1 MRVSYAQDEPAE
13 CGVACDLDCTAA
25 SQTLIKYTLMA
36 EVENKTSRHVMAVI
50 GGATAGSEIARIL
63 AERGALVIVF
73 EQNPRPYGKI
83 EDGLPRWH
91 IKQRRDEYE
100 EINKRLDHP
109 NIEYVPLTRMG
120 SELDFD
126 DLRTAWGLSGIVL
139 THGAWKDRAFPVEG
153 ADQFID
159 RGLVY
164 QNKLIY
170 WFNHYPEK
178 TYDGPRYELTPGA
191 IVVGGGL
198 ASIDVVKVLQ
208 IEMTL
213 AALKARGIAGDMLA
227 LEREGIE
234 PVLAAS
240 NLKYSDLGV
249 APCKLYYRR
258 RVLDMPL
265 SDIPPDAP
273 EKRANALK
281 QARAKILEKAQ
292 RKFLFEFQELRAPSG
307 VIVENGAVV
316 GVSFSRTELVDGQV
330 RIVQANAET
339 ARAPLT
345 ISSIGS
351 IPEPIPGIAQK
362 GEVYT
367 YVDQK
372 IGLLMEGPTAV
383 FAAGNVLTGKGNIK
397 DSLVSGTEIGTRV
410 AEAYLGLSGEE
421 FKIAEGAR
429 MEAAASGEKIAGAVG
444 MRQKIAPEHVARLL
458 GHVRKRQR
466 VVGYEGNYR
475 AWIAKVTPPDLH

>member
-1 MRVSYAQDEPAE
+1 
-13 CGVACDLDCTAA
+13 
-25 SQTLIKYTLMA
+25 
-36 EVENKTSRHVMAVI
+36 MAVV
-50 GGATAGSEIARIL
+50 GAATAGSEIARIL

-91 IKQRRDEYE
+91 VKQRKDEYE

-109 NIEYVPLTRMG
+109 NIEYVPMTRMG
-120 SELDFD
+120 RELDFE

-139 THGAWKDRAFPVEG
+139 THGAWKDRAFPVDG

-170 WFNHYPEK
+170 WFNHYLEK
-178 TYDGPRYELTPGA
+178 TYDGPRFELTPGA
-191 IVVGGGL
+191 IVIGGGL

-213 AALKARGIAGDMLA
+213 AALKARGIASDMLGSSA
-227 LEREGIE
+227 KESSRCWMRAGSST
-234 PVLAAS
+234 ATWAS
-240 NLKYSDLGV
+240 
-249 APCKLYYRR
+249 RR
-258 RVLDMPL
+258 ASCITGGACSICRCRTFRPTRRPSVPTR
-265 SDIPPDAP
+265 SG
-273 EKRANALK
+273 
-281 QARAKILEKAQ
+281 QARAKILDKAQ
-292 RKFLFEFQELRAPSG
+292 RKFLFEFQELRVPTG
-307 VIVENGAVV
+307 VIADKGAMV
-316 GVSFSRTELVDGQV
+316 GVNFSRTEVVDGQV
-330 RIVQANAET
+330 RIVQEGAES

-351 IPEPIPGIAQK
+351 IPEPIPGIPQK

-372 IGLLMEGPTAV
+372 IGLVIEGPTAV
-383 FAAGNVLTGKGNIK
+383 YAAGNVLTGKGNIK
-397 DSLVSGTEIGTRV
+397 DSLDSGTEIGTRV

-421 FKIAEGAR
+421 LKIAEDAR
-429 MEAAASGEKIAGAVG
+429 KEAAA
-444 MRQKIAPEHVARLL
+444 RAR
-458 GHVRKRQR
+458 RSR
-466 VVGYEGNYR
+466 
-475 AWIAKVTPPDLH
+475 TP

>member
-1 MRVSYAQDEPAE
+1 MTDA
-13 CGVACDLDCTAA
+13 
-25 SQTLIKYTLMA
+25 
-36 EVENKTSRHVMAVI
+36 ENKSPRHVMAVV
-50 GGATAGSEIARIL
+50 GAATAGSEIARIL

-91 IKQRRDEYE
+91 VKQRLDEYE

-120 SELDFD
+120 RELDFEE
-126 DLRTAWGLSGIVL
+126 LRTRWGLSGIVL
-139 THGAWKDRAFPVEG
+139 THGAWRDRPLPVEG

-178 TYDGPRYELTPGA
+178 TYNGPRYDLTPGA

-213 AALKARGIAGDMLA
+213 AALKARGIAADMLA

-240 NLKYSDLGV
+240 GLKYADLGV

-273 EKRANALK
+273 EKRANALR

-292 RKFLFEFQELRAPSG
+292 RKFLFEFQELRAPG
-307 VIVENGAVV
+307 GLIVENGAVV
-316 GVSFSRTELVDGQV
+316 GVNFSRTDLVDGQV
-330 RIVQANAET
+330 RIVQVGAES
-339 ARAPLT
+339 ARAPMT

-351 IPEPIPGIAQK
+351 IPEPIPGIPQK

-372 IGLLMEGPTAV
+372 IGLLMDGPTAV

-397 DSLVSGTEIGTRV
+397 DSLDNGTEIGTLV
-410 AEAYLGLSGEE
+410 AETYLGLSNEPL
-421 FKIAEGAR
+421 KIAEGAR
-429 MEAAASGEKIAGAVG
+429 KDAAASGEKIAGALST
-444 MRQKIAPEHVARLL
+444 RPRIAPGDVANILHR
-458 GHVRKRQR
+458 VRKHQQA
-466 VVGYEGNYR
+466 VSFDGNYR
-475 AWIAKVTPPDLH
+475 AWLAKVTPPDLH

>member
-1 MRVSYAQDEPAE
+1 MTDA
-13 CGVACDLDCTAA
+13 
-25 SQTLIKYTLMA
+25 
-36 EVENKTSRHVMAVI
+36 ENKSPRHVMAVV
-50 GGATAGSEIARIL
+50 GAATAGSEIARIL

-91 IKQRRDEYE
+91 VKQRLDEYE

-120 SELDFD
+120 RELDFE
-126 DLRTAWGLSGIVL
+126 DLRTRWGLSGLVL
-139 THGAWKDRAFPVEG
+139 THGAWRDRPLPVEG

-178 TYDGPRYELTPGA
+178 TYNGPRYDLSPGT

-213 AALKARGIAGDMLA
+213 AALKARGIAADMLA

-240 NLKYSDLGV
+240 GLKYADLGV
-249 APCKLYYRR
+249 APCKLFYRR

-273 EKRANALK
+273 EKRANALR

-292 RKFLFEFQELRAPSG
+292 RKFLFEFQELRAPG
-307 VIVENGAVV
+307 ALIVENGAVV
-316 GVSFSRTELVDGQV
+316 GVNFSRTELVDGQV
-330 RIVQANAET
+330 KIVQVGAES
-339 ARAPLT
+339 ARAPMT

-351 IPEPIPGIAQK
+351 IPEPIPGIPQK

-372 IGLLMEGPTAV
+372 IGLLMDGPTAV

-397 DSLVSGTEIGTRV
+397 DSLDNGTEIGTLV
-410 AEAYLGLSGEE
+410 AEAYLGLSNEPL
-421 FKIAEGAR
+421 KIAEGAR
-429 MEAAASGEKIAGAVG
+429 KDAAASGEKIAGALST
-444 MRQKIAPEHVARLL
+444 RPRIAPGDVANILHR
-458 GHVRKRQR
+458 VRQHQQA
-466 VVGYEGNYR
+466 VSFDGNYR
-475 AWIAKVTPPDLH
+475 AWLAKVTPPDLH

>member
-1 MRVSYAQDEPAE
+1 
-13 CGVACDLDCTAA
+13 
-25 SQTLIKYTLMA
+25 
-36 EVENKTSRHVMAVI
+36 MAVI
-50 GGATAGSEIARIL
+50 GAATAGSEIARIL

-91 IKQRRDEYE
+91 VKQRKDEYE
-100 EINKRLDHP
+100 EINQRLDHP
-109 NIEYVPLTRMG
+109 NIEYVPMTRMG
-120 SELDFD
+120 RELDFE

-170 WFNHYPEK
+170 WFNHYLEK
-178 TYDGPRYELTPGA
+178 NYDGPRYDLTPGA

-227 LEREGIE
+227 LEREGID

-240 NLKYSDLGV
+240 GLKYSDLGV

-273 EKRANALK
+273 EKRANALR

-307 VIVENGAVV
+307 VIVENGVMV
-316 GVSFSRTELVDGQV
+316 GVNFSRTEVADGQV
-330 RIVQANAET
+330 RIVQEGVES

-351 IPEPIPGIAQK
+351 IPEPIPGIPQK
-362 GEVYT
+362 GETYT
-367 YVDQK
+367 YVNQK
-372 IGLLMEGPTAV
+372 IGLLMDGPTGV

-397 DSLVSGTEIGTRV
+397 DSLDSGTEIGTHV

-421 FKIAEGAR
+421 LKIAEAAR
-429 MEAAASGEKIAGAVG
+429 KQAAASGEKIADAMD
-444 MRQKIAPEHVARLL
+444 MRPKIEPQRVASLL
-458 GHVRKRQR
+458 DRVRKHQR
-466 VVGYEGNYR
+466 AAGYEGNYR
-475 AWIAKVTPPDLH
+475 AWLAKVTPPDLH

>member
-1 MRVSYAQDEPAE
+1 
-13 CGVACDLDCTAA
+13 
-25 SQTLIKYTLMA
+25 MA
-36 EVENKTSRHVMAVI
+36 NLQSTESRHVVAVV
-50 GGATAGSEIARIL
+50 GAATAGSEIARVL
-63 AERGALVIVF
+63 AGRGALVIVF

-91 IKQRRDEYE
+91 VKQRKDEYE

-120 SELDFD
+120 RELDFE
-126 DLRTAWGLSGIVL
+126 DLRTGWGLSAIVL
-139 THGAWKDRAFPVEG
+139 THGAWRDRPFPVEG

-164 QNKLIY
+164 QNRLIY
-170 WFNHYPEK
+170 WFNHYLEK
-178 TYDGPRYELTPGA
+178 AYEGPRYELTPGA

-208 IEMTL
+208 IENTL
-213 AALKARGIAGDMLA
+213 TAMKSRGIAGDMLA
-227 LEREGIE
+227 LEREGINE
-234 PVLAAS
+234 VLAAS
-240 NLKYSDLGV
+240 GLKYADLGV

-258 RVLDMPL
+258 RVIDMPL

-273 EKRANALK
+273 AKRAEALR
-281 QARAKILEKAQ
+281 QARVKILEKAQ

-307 VIVENGAVV
+307 VIVENGAMV
-316 GVSFSRTELVDGQV
+316 GVRFSRTELADGQV
-330 RIVQANAET
+330 RVVEENVEA
-339 ARAPLT
+339 ARAKMT

-351 IPEPIPGIAQK
+351 IPEPIPGIPQK

-372 IGLLMEGPTAV
+372 TGLLIDGPTAV

-397 DSLVSGTEIGTRV
+397 DSLESGTEIGTRV
-410 AEAYLGLSGEE
+410 AEAYLGLSNEE
-421 FKIAEGAR
+421 PKIAEGAR
-429 MEAAASGEKIAGAVG
+429 KDAEASAEKIAGALDA
-444 MRQKIAPEHVARLL
+444 RPRIAPEQVVRLL
-458 GHVRKRQR
+458 GHVRKRQLA
-466 VVGYEGNYR
+466 VGYDGNYR
-475 AWIAKVTPPDLH
+475 GWIAKVTPPDLQ

>member
-1 MRVSYAQDEPAE
+1 
-13 CGVACDLDCTAA
+13 
-25 SQTLIKYTLMA
+25 MA
-36 EVENKTSRHVMAVI
+36 EAESKTSRHVMAVV

-91 IKQRRDEYE
+91 VKQRRDEYE

-120 SELDFD
+120 RELDFE
-126 DLRTAWGLSGIVL
+126 DLRTGWGLSGIVL

-159 RGLVY
+159 RGLGY

-178 TYDGPRYELTPGA
+178 NYDGPRYELTPGA

-213 AALKARGIAGDMLA
+213 AALKARGVAADMLA

-234 PVLAAS
+234 PVLNAS

-307 VIVENGAVV
+307 VIVENGAVA
-316 GVSFSRTELVDGQV
+316 GVNFSRTELVDGQV
-330 RIVQANAET
+330 RIVQENAET
-339 ARAPLT
+339 ARARLT

-351 IPEPIPGIAQK
+351 LPEPLPGIPHK

-372 IGLLMEGPTAV
+372 IGLLMDGPTAV

-397 DSLVSGTEIGTRV
+397 DSLDNGTEIGTRV
-410 AEAYLGLSGEE
+410 AEAYLGLSDEE
-421 FKIAEGAR
+421 LKIAAGAR
-429 MEAAASGEKIAGAVG
+429 KEAAAAGEKIAGALST
-444 MRQKIAPEHVARLL
+444 RQKIAPAGVAGLLRRVREH
-458 GHVRKRQR
+458 QR
-466 VVGYEGNYR
+466 AVNYEGNYR
-475 AWIAKVTPPDLH
+475 AWLAKVTPPDLH